1 MTDQTRLDN
10 LQTTTFF
17 KEFPSRQ
24 LAELVDEFREVDLRA
39 GSTVFKEYD
48 RAKDVYVILSGEI
61 GLAICD
67 AKSSCR
73 QIGVLRAGDLMGW
86 SPLVGRA
93 RLYDT
98 ARAICDVKAL
108 AIDGEKLMKFCAA
121 NPEFGFRF
129 MHRVAGVLAE
139 RLSGTR
145 QQLLE
150 MGGVHLPKF
159 QLESD

>member
-1 MTDQTRLDN
+1 MTDQSRLDK
-10 LQTTTFF
+10 LQSTAFF

-67 AKSSCR
+67 AKILATNRRPS
-73 QIGVLRAGDLMGW
+73 AGDLMGW